1 MSEKKTVINTA
12 IHCGRGDF
20 LFDEAFNSLA
30 VNLKYIAKQDQC
42 AVVAVTSHFSGEGKS
57 TVSYNLSFTLAQQG
71 RRVLLIDAD
80 LRRGRLHRYFDE
92 ERSNGLTDYLCGIK
106 KSKEI
111 VRKSNVEGFDYV
123 SAGATTMSP
132 IKLLDRKEF
141 ALFIDEMRK
150 NYDWIIIDSAPVGM
164 VSDALMVM
172 RIVDGAILVADQK
185 KSRKN
190 DVARAVESLKVSKVD
205 ILGFV
210 LNNAENIRNAK
221 GRGRYS
227 RYERYGYY
235 LTNRDHMKAI
245 EKAKAQETQ
254 ADKENKEG

>member
-1 MSEKKTVINTA
+1 MSDNKVVINKA

-30 VNLKYIAKQDQC
+30 VNLKYIAKQDGC
-42 AVVAVTSHFSGEGKS
+42 VALAITSHFSGEGKS
-57 TVSYNLSFTLAQQG
+57 TVSYNLAYTLAQQG
-71 RRVLLIDAD
+71 KKVLLIDAD

-92 ERSNGLTDYLCGIK
+92 ERANGLTDYLCGIK
-106 KSKEI
+106 NADEI
-111 VRKSNVEGFDYV
+111 VRNSHVEGLSYI

-132 IKLLDRKEF
+132 IRLLDRKEF
-141 ALFIDEMRK
+141 AELITEMK
-150 NYDWIIIDSAPVGM
+150 KVYDWILIDSAPVGM

-172 RIVDGAILVADQK
+172 RVVDGTVLVADQK
-185 KSRKN
+185 KSKKG
-190 DVARAVESLKVSKVD
+190 DVVKAVEVLKVSGVD

-210 LNNAENIRNAK
+210 INNAENIRTAK

-235 LTNRDHMKAI
+235 ITNRAYQKSLKQNGD
-245 EKAKAQETQ
+245 
-254 ADKENKEG
+254 NKEKQKD

>member
-1 MSEKKTVINTA
+1 MLDKKTVINKA

-30 VNLKYIAKQDQC
+30 VNLKYIAKQDGC
-42 AVVAVTSHFSGEGKS
+42 VTLAVTSHFSGEGKS
-57 TVSYNLSFTLAQQG
+57 TVSYNLAYTLAQQG
-71 RRVLLIDAD
+71 KKVLLLDAD

-92 ERSNGLTDYLCGIK
+92 ERANGLTDYLCGIK

-111 VRKSNVEGFDYV
+111 VRESHTEGLHYI

-132 IKLLDRKEF
+132 IRLLDRKEF
-141 ALFIDEMRK
+141 NEIIEEMK
-150 NYDWIIIDSAPVGM
+150 KSYDWIIIDSAPVGM

-172 RIVDGAILVADQK
+172 KVVDGTVLVADQK
-185 KSRKN
+185 KSRKG
-190 DVARAVESLKVSKVD
+190 DVAKAVEVLNISGVD

-210 LNNAENIRNAK
+210 INNAEDIRTLK

-235 LTNRDHMKAI
+235 ITN
-245 EKAKAQETQ
+245 Q
-254 ADKENKEG
+254 AYQKTLENENSDKEQEQG

>member
-1 MSEKKTVINTA
+1 
-12 IHCGRGDF
+12 
-20 LFDEAFNSLA
+20 
-30 VNLKYIAKQDQC
+30 
-42 AVVAVTSHFSGEGKS
+42 
-57 TVSYNLSFTLAQQG
+57 
-71 RRVLLIDAD
+71 
-80 LRRGRLHRYFDE
+80 
-92 ERSNGLTDYLCGIK
+92 
-106 KSKEI
+106 
-111 VRKSNVEGFDYV
+111 
-123 SAGATTMSP
+123 MSP

>member
-1 MSEKKTVINTA
+1 MAEKKNVIINKD

-30 VNLKYIAKQDQC
+30 VNLKYIAKQDGC
-42 AVVAVTSHFSGEGKS
+42 AVAAVTSYYSGEGKS
-57 TVSYNLSFTLAQQG
+57 TVSYNLAYTIAQQG
-71 RRVLLIDAD
+71 RKVLLIDAD

-92 ERSNGLTDYLCGIK
+92 ERANGLTDYLCGLK
-106 KSKEI
+106 KSNEI
-111 VRKSNVEGFDYV
+111 IRKSHVEGLDYI

-141 ALFIDEMRK
+141 GALIEEMRAY
-150 NYDWIIIDSAPVGM
+150 YDWILIDSAPIGM

-172 RIVDGAILVADQK
+172 RIVDGVVLVIDQK
-185 KSRKN
+185 RSNKN
-190 DVARAVESLKVSKVD
+190 DVGKAVDILKVSKVD

-210 LNNAENIRNAK
+210 VNHAENIRYPK

-235 LTNRDHMKAI
+235 ITNQAHIKAI
-245 EKAKAQETQ
+245 
-254 ADKENKEG
+254 ADKEKAEREAKKGQK